1 MKPIKLAEKA
11 AALILAKHDIAGHTV
26 VLADYASEH
35 DLHQVAGEFELTI
48 EDHREAL
55 AHLSRLLDEAGARV
69 EFQNISPEEY
79 FLWLHR
85 EGGENTTEARAA
97 FANLKHGQKKA
108 RL

>member
-1 MKPIKLAEKA
+1 MNPKNLAEKA
-11 AALILAKHDIAGHTV
+11 AAAIFARHDVDGHTV

-55 AHLSRLLDEAGARV
+55 AHLARLLG
-69 EFQNISPEEY
+69 
-79 FLWLHR
+79 
-85 EGGENTTEARAA
+85 EARAA
-97 FANLKHGQKKA
+97 FANIVWGQKKA